1 LIFRR
6 SGCPHL
12 AFGGI
17 PRSCSEAYPFRRRP
31 RPSAGGMA
39 IITAATI
46 SRSTSITAT
55 TITPGTTITTVTATG
70 IANSDYSPA
79 LRASFHLEP
88 DPLKGTPFARSS
100 ERIEGRIEGL
110 LAQRVI
116 AEQHALC
123 LHYRNGNAISGDR
136 EPLGFPQE
144 VGAVPEQGTRQ
155 AARRESRSEDKTHPR
170 AAARSDRTADK
181 GEETAAQGAADDD
194 SATLGSK
201 QAFGG

>member
-1 LIFRR
+1 LN
-6 SGCPHL
+6 GTVTVQNQEW
-12 AFGGI
+12 GGI
-17 PRSCSEAYPFRRRP
+17 PRSCSEAYSFRRRP
-31 RPSAGGMA
+31 RPGAGGMA

-155 AARRESRSEDKTHPR
+155 AARRESRSEDKNSPQSSGTK
-170 AAARSDRTADK
+170 RSNGR
-181 GEETAAQGAADDD
+181 QGRGNR
-194 SATLGSK
+194 GS
-201 QAFGG
+201 GRRR